1 MAILTRRIAGLLALG
16 ATAPGLALAQVEA
29 TRIVAAFP
37 PGAALDGVARLLAD
51 GAARG
56 AGGRPRG
63 TVVVENRAGANGNI
77 AAALVARAPT
87 DGRTLLLA
95 IDTTFS
101 LNPHLYANPGFDL
114 ARDLEPVAIA
124 GTYPVALLVHPSSGI
139 ADLSGFLRAAQERP
153 LLYASAGNG
162 SPGHLAM
169 EHLRSTLG
177 LPPAALEHV
186 PFRGN
191 AEAMTDLL
199 AGRVAAGFIAVSGG
213 ADFVRDGR
221 LRAIAVSGPRRLAM
235 LPEAPTVAE
244 AGHPGFDV
252 RFAYVLMAPR
262 GVPEAAR
269 RDWAGIVAA
278 VFAEPQVRERLTTW
292 AVEPEV
298 GGPAEAGEWIASA
311 SRRWGK
317 VAREAGMRVG

>member
-1 MAILTRRIAGLLALG
+1 MAVSRRLLGLTALG
-16 ATAPGLALAQVEA
+16 AALPRLAGAQAEV
-29 TRIVAAFP
+29 TRIIAAFP

-56 AGGRPRG
+56 ADGRPRG

-77 AAALVARAPT
+77 AAAALARAPA

-95 IDTTFS
+95 IDTTFT
-101 LNPHLYANPGFDL
+101 LNPHLYANPGFEP
-114 ARDLEPVAIA
+114 RDLEPVAIA
-124 GTYPVALLVHPSSGI
+124 GTYPVALLVHPSTGI
-139 ADLSGFLRAAQERP
+139 TDLPGFIRAAGARP

-169 EHLRSTLG
+169 EFLRSRLG
-177 LPPAALEHV
+177 LPPGALEHV

-221 LRAIAVSGPRRLAM
+221 LRAIAVSGPSRLAM
-235 LPEAPTVAE
+235 LPDTPSVAE

-252 RFAYVLMAPR
+252 RFAYLLMAPP
-262 GVPEAAR
+262 GVPMEVR
-269 RDWAGIVAA
+269 RDWAALVAA
-278 VFAEPQVRERLTTW
+278 VLAEPLARQRLAGW
-292 AVEPEV
+292 AVEPEA
-298 GGPAEAGEWIASA
+298 GGPEEAAAWIAA
-311 SRRWGK
+311 AHARWGQ
-317 VAREAGMRVG
+317 VAREAGMRIG